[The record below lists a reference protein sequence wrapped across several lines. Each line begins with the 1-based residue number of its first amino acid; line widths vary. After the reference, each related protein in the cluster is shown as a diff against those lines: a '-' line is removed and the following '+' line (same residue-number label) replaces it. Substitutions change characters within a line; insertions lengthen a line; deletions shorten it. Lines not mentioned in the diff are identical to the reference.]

1 VAWIESPAVENKRS
15 RCEAGLPKRPGNGII
30 YVLARFKS
38 EFQLSTDA
46 RKTLEAF

>member
-15 RCEAGLPKRPGNGII
+15 RCYAGRLKRPGNGII

-38 EFQLSTDA
+38 EFQPSADA
-46 RKTLEAF
+46 LKTLEAF